1 LCIFQVIRSIIQI
14 KSKQIM
20 SISGTITRYQLA
32 CPPHDDSN
40 DPDKS
45 TVSIIVKCY
54 QINNN
59 KPQITMETLVSN
71 YTESVTNI
79 TCTARKSEVQAD
91 DSHHTQPI
99 LYTCHYTS
107 NNLSPGTYSVF
118 AYEDS
123 EEAHG
128 SFIHPLKQAFGWS
141 ASELAGQWTQ
151 HTIHNSDKNITNVNI
166 ILRKPHS
173 FFASGYPVKTDTAQF
188 HIINDVPVL
197 QLNATTP
204 TDCGYSHGYLLAP
217 HILDWF
223 YFYLLEE
230 NFQSTAKYAEFYALV
245 DPAANFFH
253 YPVDYLHEIQGILCG
268 MQARTDCDLFLY
280 ELNRPFDLIDLL
292 AMNSYIERETAQP
305 DPRTTETKSTITN
318 TNNKPTNEPNCSQ
331 VVVWNNLTADKRI
344 ITGRNMDGEC
354 DIRRVTVS
362 TTLLFAVNS
371 SDASKQY
378 RYINL
383 AWPGMVGTLSG
394 VNETGLYCMANAGL
408 SQIGGQIKGLTPTTY
423 VAIHVL
429 RTVDGRLATKNDVK
443 AAFEAF
449 APDFTLNHDSKVW
462 PTEPAFSELI
472 GPVWGPGNVL
482 VLTTQSTEGG
492 DAFVLEGDRYG
503 GRIRTAM
510 QAPPYIP
517 DCIMATNHFHL
528 YGFTPSS
535 DDYNQNFGSRVGF
548 SSQHRYESMRHRLEM
563 QFRTTGKVV
572 HLNVEDVRSLLQ
584 SACEGRTEHAIEV
597 ELESNGN
604 ITLHIHL
611 AASEF
616 GMWYAPYEHARTIRF
631 EELFK

>member
-1 LCIFQVIRSIIQI
+1 
-14 KSKQIM
+14 M
-20 SISGTITRYQLA
+20 SISGTITCHQLA
-32 CPPHDDSN
+32 CPSHDDN
-40 DPDKS
+40 IDPDKS
-45 TVSIIVKCY
+45 TVSVIVACY
-54 QINNN
+54 QISDNER
-59 KPQITMETLVSN
+59 KFTREALLLKYSRPV
-71 YTESVTNI
+71 VTT
-79 TCTARKSEVQAD
+79 TCTAIKSKVQAND
-91 DSHHTQPI
+91 THHTQLI

-107 NNLSPGTYSVF
+107 NNLSSGTYSVF

-123 EEAHG
+123 EEAQG

-141 ASELAGQWTQ
+141 ASELAGQWTE
-151 HTIHNSDKNITNVNI
+151 HTIHNSDTNITNADI

-173 FFASGYPVKTDTAQF
+173 FFTVGYPVKTDTARF

-204 TDCGYSHGYLLAP
+204 TDRGYSHGYLLAP

-230 NFQSTAKYAEFYALV
+230 NFQSAAKYAEFYALV

-253 YPVDYLHEIQGILCG
+253 YPTDYLYEIQGVLCG
-268 MQARTDCDLFLY
+268 MQARADCDLFLY

-292 AMNSYIERETAQP
+292 AMNSYIERRTIKS
-305 DPRTTETKSTITN
+305 DPRTEKTESTVIIAN
-318 TNNKPTNEPNCSQ
+318 SHAINEQPNCSQ
-331 VVVWNNLTADKRI
+331 VVVWNSLTANKRI
-344 ITGRNMDGEC
+344 ITGHNMDGEC

-371 SDASKQY
+371 SDTSKQY

-383 AWPGMVGTLSG
+383 GWPGMVGTLSG
-394 VNETGLYCMANAGL
+394 VNETGLYCMENAGL
-408 SQIGGQIKGLTPTTY
+408 SQIGGHIKGLTPVSYAAT
-423 VAIHVL
+423 HVL
-429 RTVDGRLATKNDVK
+429 RTVDARLATKNDVK

-449 APDFTLNHDSKVW
+449 APDTTLNNDVKVW
-462 PTEPAFSELI
+462 PTKPAISELI
-472 GPVWGPGNVL
+472 GPVCGPGCVF
-482 VLTTQSTEGG
+482 VLTTQSTDGG
-492 DAFVLEGDRYG
+492 DVFVLEGDRYG

-510 QAPPYIP
+510 QVPPYIP

-535 DDYNQNFGSRVGF
+535 DDYNQNFGFPVSF

-572 HLNVEDVRSLLQ
+572 HLNMEDVRSLLQ
-584 SACEGRTEHAIEV
+584 SACQGRTEHAIEV

-604 ITLHIHL
+604 ITLHIYL

-616 GMWYAPYEHARTIRF
+616 GMWYAPYEHARAIRF